1 MFAGVGFIPH
11 RVARMNRNAG
21 RLFSAVLALKVEG
34 RRMKTILVAVDLSNV
49 TMKVIKVAVHLAKP
63 FQSKII
69 LIHAVEPAQQF
80 SPIGTEPV
88 SLPIEETTTDFT
100 VELTR
105 LQEMISQVGLES
117 TKLELEGP
125 AVELILAQA
134 ETFRVD
140 LIVLGSHG
148 GRVLEHLFTGSVVD
162 GILQRA
168 KCPVLVVPLH
178 DSAFE
183 NYKKNPLPR
192 NWW

>member
-88 SLPIEETTTDFT
+88 SLPIQETTTDFAE
-100 VELTR
+100 ELAR
-105 LQEMISQVGLES
+105 LQQMISQVGLES

-134 ETFRVD
+134 ESFRAD

-148 GRVLEHLFTGSVVD
+148 RRVLEHLFTGSVVD

-178 DSAFE
+178 DSGV
-183 NYKKNPLPR
+183 
-192 NWW
+192 